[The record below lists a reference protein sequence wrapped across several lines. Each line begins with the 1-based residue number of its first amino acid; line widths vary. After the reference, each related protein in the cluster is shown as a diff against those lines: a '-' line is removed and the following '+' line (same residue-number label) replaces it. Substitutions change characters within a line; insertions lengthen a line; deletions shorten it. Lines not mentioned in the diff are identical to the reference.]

1 MFVRLKWVNRNQIPV
16 TTKIYRNETIVPND
30 QLADPVASLDGT
42 VLTWQDNTVVR
53 RKTYYYVFETMNAGG
68 QKVYSNPLKVYV
80 EYNNGPGPR
89 DLIWGDTQLG
99 YYGTITSPE
108 FFSPADLA
116 AFTPAITYNA
126 PANPVPL
133 WNKWIRRGK
142 ICYTPVGPC
151 NLLISYPN
159 LYLNGLH
166 FGTDDNGPWQP
177 TGVSTLVNQR
187 RIIEKGFDK
196 FIVRLPTATDD
207 RNNPTFTAPAGSP
220 DSIRRFSEVADFFYP
235 SVNTVVCP
243 SQRSPKLAS
252 AIALGTLNGGRNM
265 ATATRFGTA
274 GYVRGLMASAET
286 PGSVFETLKV
296 ALPFNDSCAWL
307 PVLELIPENGIT
319 VGV

>member
-30 QLADPVASLDGT
+30 QLANPVATLDGA
-42 VLTWQDNTVVR
+42 VVTWQDNTVVR
-53 RKTYYYVFETMNAGG
+53 RKTYYYVFETVNAGG

-89 DLIWGDTQLG
+89 DLIWGDTQFG
-99 YYGTITSPE
+99 YYGTVASGD
-108 FFSPADLA
+108 FFTPGDIASAV
-116 AFTPAITYNA
+116 PAITYNP
-126 PANPVPL
+126 PANLTPL

-142 ICYTPVGPC
+142 ICYTPVSAVNTLVP
-151 NLLISYPN
+151 YWQ
-159 LYLNGLH
+159 LYQNGVH

-177 TGVSTLVNQR
+177 TGSTGLVNQKKV
-187 RIIEKGFDK
+187 IEKGFDK

-207 RNNPTFTAPAGSP
+207 RNNPTFTVPAGSP
-220 DSIRRFSEVADFFYP
+220 DSVRRYSEIADFFYP
-235 SVNTVVCP
+235 CLNTVVCP
-243 SQRSPKLAS
+243 SQRSPKLAV
-252 AIALGTLNGGRNM
+252 AVTLVNINYGRDM

-274 GYVRGLMASAET
+274 GYVRGMHTTSTPPGSEFEKLGTASA
-286 PGSVFETLKV
+286 
-296 ALPFNDSCAWL
+296 FNTSASWL